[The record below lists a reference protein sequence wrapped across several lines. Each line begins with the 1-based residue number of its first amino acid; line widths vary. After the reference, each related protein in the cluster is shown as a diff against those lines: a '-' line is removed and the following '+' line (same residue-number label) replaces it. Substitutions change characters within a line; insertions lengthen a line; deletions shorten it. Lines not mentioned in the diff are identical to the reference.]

1 MIKEYSITS
10 KLANGETTEFV
21 YNNYINA
28 LKDFNLF
35 VRSVRPDS
43 CTLWEED
50 RDGIRSIKE
59 YRKPSG
65 ARRNQGQKRVFNLLN
80 LFEAESPT
88 PIYRGSSQNKKKKTK
103 RSAEKLGIEASIQ
116 LVEFV

>member
-21 YNNYINA
+21 YNNYVSA

-50 RDGIRSIKE
+50 RDGIRPIKE
-59 YRKPSG
+59 YRKPSV
-65 ARRNQGQKRVFNLLN
+65 ARRN
-80 LFEAESPT
+80 
-88 PIYRGSSQNKKKKTK
+88 
-103 RSAEKLGIEASIQ
+103 
-116 LVEFV
+116 